1 MLTKE
6 LGIAR
11 LVDGQILPDRLSRT
25 KHSQYVE
32 LAQQM
37 CDVYQAG
44 VGSMRKS
51 LHSEIQRILE

>member
-25 KHSQYVE
+25 KHSQYV
-32 LAQQM
+32 AMAKQKG
-37 CDVYQAG
+37 DAYRDG
-44 VGSMRKS
+44 VGTKRK
-51 LHSEIQRILE
+51 QPT